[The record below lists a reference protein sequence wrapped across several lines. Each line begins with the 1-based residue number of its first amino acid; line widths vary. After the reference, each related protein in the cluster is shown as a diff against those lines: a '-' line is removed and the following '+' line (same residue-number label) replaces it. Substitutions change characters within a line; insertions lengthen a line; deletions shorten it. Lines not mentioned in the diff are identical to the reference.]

1 MKAFVIVALVAAVSG
16 EADPYTIGQVIWHK
30 NKEKRG
36 DAHAP
41 PSCNLRIQNL
51 SPNCLKLFHLKQP
64 KNLQSNDLQV
74 LAGQTNGGVLT
85 STTYHG
91 GVKVRVLLILDHKVL
106 CRHL

>member
-1 MKAFVIVALVAAVSG
+1 MHHLFVTCLI
-16 EADPYTIGQVIWHK
+16 P
-30 NKEKRG
+30 
-36 DAHAP
+36 
-41 PSCNLRIQNL
+41 IQKL
-51 SPNCLKLFHLKQP
+51 SPNCLKLFHLEQP
-64 KNLQSNDLQV
+64 KNLQPIDSQV